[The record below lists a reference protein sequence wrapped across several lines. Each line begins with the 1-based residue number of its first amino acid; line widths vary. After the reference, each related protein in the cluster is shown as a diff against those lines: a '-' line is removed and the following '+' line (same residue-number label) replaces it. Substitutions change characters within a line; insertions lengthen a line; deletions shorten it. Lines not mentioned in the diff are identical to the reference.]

1 VISKVFYRLYWKLF
15 YRFFLKLKIRGFKAH
30 ILSFSDKRCQF
41 DSNVSINGKTKL
53 INVKVGRYT
62 YFAGGNIS
70 NTVIGSFTSI
80 GPNVVIGGLGKHPID
95 WMSTHPVFYSTLGQ
109 VSNSFA
115 KENHFEEFEDVQIGS
130 DVWIGG
136 NVLILD
142 GVKISDGAII
152 AAGSVVIKDV
162 MPYEI
167 VGGVPAKNIRYRFD
181 SSTIN
186 ELMHLKW
193 WEFDDKDLSSNAA
206 IFRQNNPKVFI
217 EELKKRIIGRDD

>member
-1 VISKVFYRLYWKLF
+1 MVYRLILM
-15 YRFFLKLKIRGFKAH
+15 LKFKGFKAS

-41 DSNVSINGKTKL
+41 DSNVSIHGKTKL
-53 INVKVGRYT
+53 INVKVGRYS
-62 YFAGGNIS
+62 YFAGGCIS

-109 VSNSFA
+109 VSNSFS
-115 KENHFEEFEDVQIGS
+115 KENHFQEFENVEIGN
-130 DVWIGG
+130 DVWIGA

-142 GVKISDGAII
+142 GVKISDGAIV

-181 SSTIN
+181 SSTIS
-186 ELMHLKW
+186 EFMHLKW
-193 WEFDDKDLSSNAA
+193 WEFDDQNLSSNAA
-206 IFRQNNPKVFI
+206 IFRQNDPKVFTNAF
-217 EELKKRIIGRDD
+217 EKRVNNRAN